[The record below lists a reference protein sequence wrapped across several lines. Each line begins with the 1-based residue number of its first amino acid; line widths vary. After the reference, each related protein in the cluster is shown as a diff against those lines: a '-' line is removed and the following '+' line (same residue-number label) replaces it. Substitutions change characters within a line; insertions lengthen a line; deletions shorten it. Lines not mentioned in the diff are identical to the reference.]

1 MKRRFA
7 VILCLALVMV
17 SVAGCGGNTS
27 QKTEVEKQAEITPS
41 TSAVKEEKTPTE
53 PAEVT
58 VAATEAA
65 KEETTPEVTEEAKE
79 EKTPTATEEPKE
91 DKTQTATEETT
102 TSAPVEETTTPPVEE
117 TTPETG
123 YVIDKYIADNDFT
136 DFAAY
141 GTEISAADT
150 ILTNG
155 EWNIYFVYGNY
166 YVTIGTN
173 QQDAEY
179 CYIGIGGFEGSN
191 YTDVTYACP
200 VRYID
205 VPTLALT
212 SNGTFFPTSA
222 AHMLEDTINYMKNH
236 PDPNAK
242 PNISG
247 MDFKSW
253 SELIGG

>member
-17 SVAGCGGNTS
+17 SVVGCGGNTS

-41 TSAVKEEKTPTE
+41 TSAVKEEKTPAKD
-53 PAEVT
+53 AEVT

-79 EKTPTATEEPKE
+79 ETSTTAEES
-91 DKTQTATEETT
+91 ETST
-102 TSAPVEETTTPPVEE
+102 PVEETKEPVEE
-117 TTPETG
+117 TTPEPV

-141 GTEISAADT
+141 GIEMGASEALIPTAKEYNVDF
-150 ILTNG
+150 LYDG
-155 EWNIYFVYGNY
+155 YF
-166 YVTIGTN
+166 VTIGTN
-173 QQDAEY
+173 KQDPEY
-179 CYIGIGGFEGSN
+179 CYIGIG
-191 YTDVTYACP
+191 TDKHNTYACL
-200 VRYID
+200 VSYLD
-205 VPTLALT
+205 VPYLPLT
-212 SNGTFFPTSA
+212 TDTGTFFPTSA
-222 AHMLEDTINYMKNH
+222 AHMLEDTINYMKDH
-236 PDPNAK
+236 PDPNTK
-242 PNISG
+242 PDIPG